1 MSARTEQPRVVPQGD
16 EAALYE
22 RHAERLRRSVSKALG
37 GDRAHA
43 EDACAFAWAQ
53 LCAHQPER
61 GEAIFAWL
69 RTTAIR
75 EGIKLAER
83 QGREN
88 LRSTPVEEDLDAG
101 ETWEER
107 VVAPEALEHALEARA
122 AAETLKR
129 LRPREARYLAL
140 LAAGYSYKEI
150 AQREGVTLT
159 NVNKH
164 LTRGSLRARELRE
177 GGEKHRGGA

>member
-1 MSARTEQPRVVPQGD
+1 MSERAQQPRPVLQGD
-16 EAALYE
+16 EAALYK
-22 RHAERLRRSVSKALG
+22 RHAERLRHSTAHALG
-37 GDRAHA
+37 GDHHHA

-53 LCAHQPER
+53 LVAIQPER
-61 GEAIFAWL
+61 TERIFAWL

-83 QGREN
+83 QGRETV
-88 LRSTPVEEDLDAG
+88 RSAPVDEDLDASD
-101 ETWEER
+101 TWEER

-122 AAETLKR
+122 AAETLRR

-177 GGEKHRGGA
+177 GGENNRTGA